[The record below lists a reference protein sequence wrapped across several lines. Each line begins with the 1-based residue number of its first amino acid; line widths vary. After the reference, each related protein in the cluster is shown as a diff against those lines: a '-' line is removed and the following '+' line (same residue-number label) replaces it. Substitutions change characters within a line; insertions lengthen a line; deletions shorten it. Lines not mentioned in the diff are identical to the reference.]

1 MVAEFARVIGD
12 PQGCALPAQSSY
24 IEALGAL
31 PYEGRIVFIDR
42 GGCSFE
48 EKAWNAQV
56 LGAAAVAII
65 NYEVCV
71 HLSIL

>member
-1 MVAEFARVIGD
+1 MS
-12 PQGCALPAQSSY
+12 PAQYTY
-24 IEALGAL
+24 IDTLGAQ
-31 PYEGRIVFIDR
+31 PYEGKIVFVDR

-65 NYEVCV
+65 NYEV
-71 HLSIL
+71 ST

>member
-1 MVAEFARVIGD
+1 MWTLGD
-12 PQGCALPAQSSY
+12 SQGCVSPAQYTY
-24 IEALGAL
+24 IDTLGAQ
-31 PYEGRIVFIDR
+31 PYEGKIVFVDR

-65 NYEVCV
+65 NYEV
-71 HLSIL
+71 ST